1 MQRKSLET
9 FLYSVGGVIA
19 MAIILIAVNVIAAGV
34 RQRVD
39 LTKEKAYTL
48 SPGTRAILA
57 HLDTPVKIRFYC
69 SQSASTSPETVYL
82 KAYARKVEDLLTEY
96 KQAAKGKIILEK
108 YDPEPDSDAE
118 DSAKL
123 DGIIGAPLG
132 NGEPFYL
139 GLSVSLLDSKEAIP
153 FCQPNRERL
162 LEYDISRA
170 ITRVVTPEKPVVGVM
185 SALPVFGSP
194 SNPMMAQMGQRGQPA
209 WAIIGELQNDFTV
222 KHIELTAD
230 KIPED
235 VKVLVVIHPK
245 GITDATEYAID
256 QFVLR
261 GGKLIAFLDANSL
274 VDSRNQQNPMMGQ
287 MGGGGSS
294 LSKLLKAWGI
304 TFEDT
309 KTVADMNF
317 KMRVNNG
324 NGGTAERPTWLSI
337 TPEGLNTNDVVTSQ
351 IDNIWYFSGGDFTG
365 TPADGLKETVLLQ
378 STPDSGLVEGF
389 LANMA
394 PESAMKD
401 FKSGGKD
408 LTLALRLTGKF
419 KTAFPD
425 GKPEEKKADEKKADE
440 KKPEAKPA
448 EDSLKVS
455 KADTTVILVGD
466 SDMLYDNF
474 TVQDTPTPFGNMRR
488 LLNANLNF
496 AQNAVEQLAGDSNL
510 IGVRS
515 RATLNRPFTRIK
527 KMEAQAE
534 DRYRGKVQELE
545 TSLQETQNRINELQ
559 ANKDKSQRFILSP
572 EQQSELE
579 NFRKKEADARVVL
592 KQTQKD
598 LRREVDRLETRV
610 KWWNIFAMPLV
621 VAACGI
627 LLAVYKR
634 KLTAA
639 K

>member
-425 GKPEEKKADEKKADE
+425 GKPEEKKADDKKADD